1 MIKAR
6 ESPDTVDAFIDE
18 TSFRLSGKPVLL
30 YGTAVTA
37 QLAAAIAA
45 EDELR
50 ARYGLPRDLEIKW
63 ALQHQDPALKATLKQ
78 DLLARL
84 SKHFRWLVTIR
95 SGTDK
100 DVAFLTSLNQL
111 HRFAVEEGIRFLN
124 IFHDEDTFRDRA
136 RVDKVVASWSDVR
149 VTNLAR
155 TSSKHSVGLEYA
167 DMLAGAFAYMIQA
180 RFTGRATIA
189 RPPADG
195 DGYFADWRVQDVI
208 GVMLR
213 WNSWGAHRE
222 PPADGHLTDADMIR
236 DCAGRGVVIEGEF
249 TADEMAQ
256 LVPLT
261 KFWLGCTR

>member
-1 MIKAR
+1 MIKAPN
-6 ESPDTVDAFIDE
+6 SPDTADAFIDE
-18 TSFRLSGKPVLL
+18 TSFRLSGRPVLL

-37 QLAAAIAA
+37 ELAAAIEA

-50 ARYGLPRDLEIKW
+50 RRYGLPRDLEIKW
-63 ALQHQDPALKATLKQ
+63 ALQHQDPSLKATVKQ
-78 DLLARL
+78 DLLERL

-95 SGTDK
+95 SGSDK
-100 DVAFLTSLNQL
+100 DAAFLTSLKQL
-111 HRFAVEEGIRFLN
+111 RRFAVERGIRFLN
-124 IFHDEDTFRDRA
+124 IFYDEDTFRDRA
-136 RVDKVVASWSDVR
+136 TVDKVVASWSDVR

-155 TSSKHSVGLEYA
+155 TTSKHSVGLEYA
-167 DMLAGAFAYMIQA
+167 DMLAGAFAYMVQA
-180 RFTGRATIA
+180 RFTGRASIA

-213 WNSWGAHRE
+213 WNSWGVHRE
-222 PPADGHLTDADMIR
+222 PSADGQLTDEDMIR
-236 DCAGRGVVIEGEF
+236 DCDGRGVVIDGEF

-256 LVPLT
+256 LAPLT

>member
-1 MIKAR
+1 MLQGPHAEPWSLVECCALLASLVRLPGGCFCRTLQSWATPLCCPSLALSLPACFARPCHPATPPPNTRPKLAARLDYGMVPAQRPAAEAHAIRRLAPRSPTMIKAR

-63 ALQHQDPALKATLKQ
+63 ALQHQDPALKATVKQ

-124 IFHDEDTFRDRA
+124 IFH
-136 RVDKVVASWSDVR
+136 
-149 VTNLAR
+149 
-155 TSSKHSVGLEYA
+155 
-167 DMLAGAFAYMIQA
+167 
-180 RFTGRATIA
+180 
-189 RPPADG
+189 
-195 DGYFADWRVQDVI
+195 
-208 GVMLR
+208 
-213 WNSWGAHRE
+213 
-222 PPADGHLTDADMIR
+222 
-236 DCAGRGVVIEGEF
+236 
-249 TADEMAQ
+249 
-256 LVPLT
+256 
-261 KFWLGCTR
+261 